1 MTPDIR
7 ARRSVPAFK
16 NQPGRVPRL
25 LVSVRDPAEAE
36 AALLAGADLID
47 AKDPERG
54 ALGALA
60 PDVVRAIVA
69 RVGGRAVTS
78 AVADAAVSPAAVA
91 AAGVDWVKLGIEPRI
106 WDDPEA
112 LAAFATA
119 VPGRLVAVLFA
130 EDAPGPDLVPAL
142 AAAGFAGAMIDT
154 AGKGGLRLTDLAEP
168 THLSAFTAAC
178 RARGLL
184 CGLAGS
190 LRLGDIPALRAH
202 APDYLGFRGGLCRDL
217 DRHRG
222 IDPLRVAE
230 AVRALRSGRWDAA

>member
-1 MTPDIR
+1 M
-7 ARRSVPAFK
+7 PAFK
-16 NQPGRVPRL
+16 SQPIPVPRL

-54 ALGALA
+54 ALGALG
-60 PDVVRAIVA
+60 PDMIRAIVA

-78 AVADAAVSPAAVA
+78 AVADASVPPEVVSAT
-91 AAGVDWVKLGIEPRI
+91 GVDWVKRGIEPRL
-106 WDDPEA
+106 WADPEA
-112 LAAFATA
+112 LAALATA
-119 VPGRLVAVLFA
+119 VPERLIAVLFA

-154 AGKGGLRLTDLAEP
+154 AGKDGVRLTDLAEP
-168 THLSAFTAAC
+168 AHLSAFTAAC

-190 LRLGDIPALRAH
+190 LRLSDIPTLRAH

-217 DRHRG
+217 DRCHA
-222 IDPLRVAE
+222 IDPLRVAQ
-230 AVRALRSGRWDAA
+230 AVRALRSGQRDAA